1 MLPSL
6 QAWLAG
12 ASNFGWV
19 IANDS
24 NDGIQFHSSDSAT
37 SAARPTLTVTFTP
50 VPEPGTL
57 VLVGLTG
64 AAALCVRRV
73 RLAR

>member
-12 ASNFGWV
+12 DSNFGWV
-19 IANDS
+19 IVNDS

-37 SAARPTLTVTFTP
+37 AAARPILTVTFTP
-50 VPEPGTL
+50 VPEPGSL
-57 VLVGLTG
+57 VLVGLMG
-64 AAALCVRRV
+64 AAALCVRRL
-73 RLAR
+73 RLSR